1 MSRPG
6 VQSPTDRAG
15 TILSASEPPP
25 ADPCGQS
32 TLLAIGQVAGASIAS
47 RFLRVV
53 KVLVVARLLSPE
65 SYGVF
70 GALAVLINYAQF
82 LELGSSTAAFRDLT
96 AAVGRGDAREAWR
109 ASGRMGTLKLAAAAL
124 FGGGAL
130 VASFWPGVPGPL
142 RQGLVALPAMA
153 LSSTLLSQVLLH
165 LQAHGRAAEYSRVTA
180 LAAAADL
187 ALCVGLTAVWSL
199 PGLLA
204 ASALSPLL
212 ALVWAARRR
221 ALAPLRAVPPPVLGQ
236 YLRTGIPLAA
246 LALLDLSLLSVD
258 QLVVMT
264 FLSLRDLGLYSIA
277 FALPEGVR
285 TLGAAAAAVLG
296 PRLLREHARS
306 GASLAAIRR
315 HTLQPVLLYANVLPL
330 VIGLLWIGGGY
341 ALVRFYPA
349 YAGALRPMQIL
360 LVAGDFLVVLGGV
373 TTFLFA
379 IDKHPRNL
387 LILTPAVCLNVAID
401 LLLLRLGF
409 RLEAIAVGSLVA
421 YFGYACALL
430 WYVSG
435 HFDMGR
441 AARLEFLAGALLP
454 GIGLGLAMSL
464 LERFVAYRD
473 SLAATAGV
481 AALVALSCAPLAWR
495 GLGLARRLDD
505 PEP

>member
-1 MSRPG
+1 MATPL
-6 VQSPTDRAG
+6 P
-15 TILSASEPPP
+15 LKPPP
-25 ADPCGQS
+25 DTGEPS
-32 TLLAIGQVAGASIAS
+32 TLLAIGSVIGASVGG
-47 RFLRVV
+47 RFLRFV
-53 KVLVVARLLSPE
+53 KTLAVARLLSPD

-70 GALAVLINYAQF
+70 AALVLLTNYAQF
-82 LELGSSTAAFRDLT
+82 LELGTSTAAFRDLT
-96 AAVGRGDAREAWR
+96 SAVGRGDLREAGR

-130 VASFWPGVPGPL
+130 VASFWPGVPPSL
-142 RQGLVALPAMA
+142 RHGLIALPAIA

-165 LQAHGRAAEYSRVTA
+165 LQAHGRASDYGQVTA

-187 ALCVGLTAVWSL
+187 ALCVGLTAAWSL

-212 ALVWAARRR
+212 ALFWAARRG
-221 ALAPLRAVPPPVLGQ
+221 ALVPLRATSLPVLGR
-236 YLRTGIPLAA
+236 YLRTGLPLAA
-246 LALLDLSLLSVD
+246 LALLDQGLLSVD
-258 QLVVMT
+258 QVIVMT

-306 GASLAAIRR
+306 GASVPAIRR

-330 VIGLLWIGGGY
+330 FIGLLWIAGGY

-360 LVAGDFLVVLGGV
+360 LVASDFLVVLGGV

-387 LILTPAVCLNVAID
+387 LILAPAVCLNVAID
-401 LLLLRLGF
+401 LLLLHLGF
-409 RLEAIAVGSLVA
+409 RLEAIAVGSLVT
-421 YFGYACALL
+421 YFCYACALL

-441 AARLEFLAGALLP
+441 AERLEFLAGALLP

-481 AALVALSCAPLAWR
+481 AALVALLSAPLAWR

-505 PEP
+505 PHS

>member
-1 MSRPG
+1 MATPLPLKPLPDTG
-6 VQSPTDRAG
+6 
-15 TILSASEPPP
+15 EP
-25 ADPCGQS
+25 S
-32 TLLAIGQVAGASIAS
+32 TLLAIGSVVGASVS
-47 RFLRVV
+47 GRFLRFV
-53 KVLVVARLLSPE
+53 KTLAVARLLSPD

-70 GALAVLINYAQF
+70 VAVAVLLTYAQF
-82 LELGSSTAAFRDLT
+82 LDLGSSSAAFRDLT
-96 AAVGRGDAREAWR
+96 AAVGRGDDGEARR

-130 VASFWPGVPGPL
+130 VVSFWPGLPGPL
-142 RQGLVALPAMA
+142 RHGLIALPAMA
-153 LSSTLLSQVLLH
+153 LSSTLLTQALLH
-165 LQAHGRAAEYSRVTA
+165 LQAHGRAAEYSRATV

-187 ALCVGLTAVWSL
+187 VLCVGLTAAWSL

-212 ALVWAARRR
+212 ALVWAARRGV
-221 ALAPLRAVPPPVLGQ
+221 LVPPRAVPPRLLGQ
-236 YLRTGIPLAA
+236 YLRTGIPLAT

-258 QLVVMT
+258 QIVVMT
-264 FLSLRDLGLYSIA
+264 FLSLRDLGLYNIA

-315 HTLQPVLLYANVLPL
+315 HTLQPVLLYANALPL

-341 ALVRFYPA
+341 ALVHLYPA
-349 YAGALRPMQIL
+349 YAGALRPLQIL
-360 LVAGDFLVVLGGV
+360 LVASDFLVVLGGV

-387 LILTPAVCLNVAID
+387 LILAPAVCFNVAID

-409 RLEAIAVGSLVA
+409 RLEAIAMGSLVT

-430 WYVSG
+430 WYVSA
-435 HFDMGR
+435 HFDMR
-441 AARLEFLAGALLP
+441 RPERLEFLAGALLP
-454 GIGLGLAMSL
+454 GIGLGLVMSL
-464 LERFVAYRD
+464 FERFVDYRG
-473 SLAATAGV
+473 SLAATAGA
-481 AALVALSCAPLAWR
+481 AALVALLTVPLAWR
-495 GLGLARRLDD
+495 SLGLARRLDD

>member
-1 MSRPG
+1 MGGPDI
-6 VQSPTDRAG
+6 QSPGDREG
-15 TILSASEPPP
+15 TTLSANALP
-25 ADPCGQS
+25 AALVSGSS
-32 TLLAIGQVAGASIAS
+32 TLLAIGQVAGASVAS
-47 RFLRVV
+47 RFLRFV
-53 KVLVVARLLSPE
+53 KTLVVARLLAPE

-70 GALAVLINYAQF
+70 AAVAVLLTYAQF
-82 LELGSSTAAFRDLT
+82 LDLGSSSAAFRDLT

-130 VASFWPGVPGPL
+130 VAAFWPGVAGPL
-142 RQGLVALPAMA
+142 RLGLLALPAMA
-153 LSSTLLSQVLLH
+153 LSSTLLSQALLH

-187 ALCVGLTAVWSL
+187 VLCVGLTAAWSL
-199 PGLLA
+199 TGLLA

-212 ALVWAARRR
+212 ALGWAARRGV
-221 ALAPLRAVPPPVLGQ
+221 LAPLRAVPPPVLGR

-264 FLSLRDLGLYSIA
+264 FLSLRDLGLYNIA

-285 TLGAAAAAVLG
+285 TLGVAAAAVLG

-315 HTLQPVLLYANVLPL
+315 HTLQPVLLYANALPL
-330 VIGLLWIGGGY
+330 AIGLLWIGGGY
-341 ALVRFYPA
+341 ALVRYYPS
-349 YAGALRPMQIL
+349 YAGALRPLQIL
-360 LVAGDFLVVLGGV
+360 LVASEFLVVLSGV

-387 LILTPAVCLNVAID
+387 LFLAPAVCLNVAID
-401 LLLLRLGF
+401 LLLLHMGF
-409 RLEAIAVGSLVA
+409 RLEAIATGSLVT
-421 YFGYACALL
+421 YFCYACAVL
-430 WYVSG
+430 WYVSA

-441 AARLEFLAGALLP
+441 SARLEFLAGALLP
-454 GIGLGLAMSL
+454 GVGLGLVMSL

-473 SLAATAGV
+473 SLGATAGA
-481 AALVALSCAPLAWR
+481 AALVVLLTAPLAWR
-495 GLGLARRLDD
+495 GLGLARGLDD